1 VKNKTNQFIINL
13 LIVGMF
19 VSNHVIIIE
28 CQKIYLHINVLLEK
42 SNISHNQ
49 WSMVKSMHRSRS
61 NVGTATLRVNIY
73 VGGGFVEVAP
83 TNTVQVFCPGTG
95 SWSMMINPMRVG
107 WSWVKVVAMNSMLC
121 VVGMGSRG

>member
-1 VKNKTNQFIINL
+1 MMREHRKYKIIAVHSGFIYAIGGN
-13 LIVGMF
+13 
-19 VSNHVIIIE
+19 NHT
-28 CQKIYLHINVLLEK
+28 QRLSSMEK
-42 SNISHNQ
+42 SDINHNQ

-61 NVGTATLRVNIY
+61 NAGTATLRVNIY

-83 TNTVQVFCPGTG
+83 TDTVQVFCPGTG

>member
-1 VKNKTNQFIINL
+1 
-13 LIVGMF
+13 
-19 VSNHVIIIE
+19 VIIIE
-28 CQKIYLHINVLLEK
+28 CQKIYLHINVLFQNNHNQRLSSMEK
-42 SNISHNQ
+42 FDIHHNQ

-61 NVGTATLRVNIY
+61 NAGTATLRVKIY
-73 VGGGFVEVAP
+73 VGEGFVEVAS